1 MLTSVRR
8 CVCFLYSAI
17 LFFSAIART
26 TGAEPPRFR
35 THTVSA
41 TSEFA
46 ACAAI
51 DVNDDGKLDIVSG
64 GFWYEAP
71 NWKQHFLRDVEVI
84 RGRFDDYSHLPM
96 DVNGDGRVDYVSAN
110 YRSQS
115 IYWVENAGADA
126 IPWKKHV
133 VAEPGPMET
142 AIMVDVDG
150 DGRNDVLPNG
160 TKFAAWWE
168 VIPPTEAKGNPVWLR
183 HDLPMEVAGHGV
195 GFGDVNGD
203 GRGDIVAA
211 HGWLEAP
218 ADRRT
223 GRWLFHREFSLD
235 SDCSVPMLV
244 VDVDRDGDNDLVW
257 GRGHKFGV
265 YWLEQRQANGERQ
278 WLRHT
283 IDSEWSQAHSV
294 YWADMN
300 GDGQED
306 LVTGKRYLGHDG
318 RDPGAF
324 DPLVFYWYE
333 FSTETR
339 SWTRH
344 PISVGERVGTGLDLK
359 IVDMDKDGDLDVIA
373 SDKSGVYLCENL
385 SVASTLPA
393 DAAGRSTSAASGIAA
408 NHQELLTYVDSS
420 GVVQPIDTLADLCVR
435 RQQSLHGMQAA
446 MGSLPDTS
454 RRVPLDVEVLEELDS
469 EKYTRRRIN
478 FVAEPGDR
486 VPAYV
491 LIPKRL
497 TAKAAAM
504 LCLHQTTGIGKGEPA
519 GLGGKATLHYAHELA
534 ERGFVCIVPDYP
546 SFGDYAY
553 DFKLQGKPYASGS
566 MKAIW
571 NNLRAVDL
579 LVSLPEVDS
588 DRIGCIGHSLGGH
601 NALFTAA
608 FDQRLKAVVTSCG
621 FTAFHHYYEGKLAG
635 WTSDRYMPR
644 IRDVYE
650 NDPNKVPFDFHE
662 VLAAI
667 CPRSIFIN
675 APLHDSNFAVEGVQD
690 VVSKVGRVYEVEGV
704 GGDLKVEYPDSG
716 HDFPDEIRDEAYRW
730 LVKQLK

>member
-211 HGWLEAP
+211 HGWLEALRID
-218 ADRRT
+218 ALDGGCST
-223 GRWLFHREFSLD
+223 ANSRWTAIAASRCWLSTWTATATMILCGD
-235 SDCSVPMLV
+235 AGISSVC
-244 VDVDRDGDNDLVW
+244 
-257 GRGHKFGV
+257 
-265 YWLEQRQANGERQ
+265 
-278 WLRHT
+278 
-283 IDSEWSQAHSV
+283 
-294 YWADMN
+294 
-300 GDGQED
+300 
-306 LVTGKRYLGHDG
+306 
-318 RDPGAF
+318 
-324 DPLVFYWYE
+324 
-333 FSTETR
+333 
-339 SWTRH
+339 
-344 PISVGERVGTGLDLK
+344 TGLSR
-359 IVDMDKDGDLDVIA
+359 DKLTESASGCGIRSIA
-373 SDKSGVYLCENL
+373 SGRKRI
-385 SVASTLPA
+385 
-393 DAAGRSTSAASGIAA
+393 RSTG
-408 NHQELLTYVDSS
+408 
-420 GVVQPIDTLADLCVR
+420 
-435 RQQSLHGMQAA
+435 
-446 MGSLPDTS
+446 
-454 RRVPLDVEVLEELDS
+454 
-469 EKYTRRRIN
+469 
-478 FVAEPGDR
+478 
-486 VPAYV
+486 
-491 LIPKRL
+491 LI
-497 TAKAAAM
+497 
-504 LCLHQTTGIGKGEPA
+504 
-519 GLGGKATLHYAHELA
+519 
-534 ERGFVCIVPDYP
+534 
-546 SFGDYAY
+546 
-553 DFKLQGKPYASGS
+553 
-566 MKAIW
+566 
-571 NNLRAVDL
+571 
-579 LVSLPEVDS
+579 
-588 DRIGCIGHSLGGH
+588 
-601 NALFTAA
+601 
-608 FDQRLKAVVTSCG
+608 
-621 FTAFHHYYEGKLAG
+621 
-635 WTSDRYMPR
+635 
-644 IRDVYE
+644 
-650 NDPNKVPFDFHE
+650 
-662 VLAAI
+662 
-667 CPRSIFIN
+667 
-675 APLHDSNFAVEGVQD
+675 
-690 VVSKVGRVYEVEGV
+690 
-704 GGDLKVEYPDSG
+704 
-716 HDFPDEIRDEAYRW
+716 
-730 LVKQLK
+730 